1 MNTRLRRFGL
11 CTTYCPQFQASQA
24 FDIEQLGMDVPH
36 LKRDRF
42 LGGVKVAS
50 DEEEWFSVE

>member
-1 MNTRLRRFGL
+1 MKTRLRRFGL
-11 CTTYCPQFQASQA
+11 CTTYWPQFQASQGCG
-24 FDIEQLGMDVPH
+24 IEQSGMNVPH

-42 LGGVKVAS
+42 LGGVKMAS